1 MIKFGKENEKMKKI
15 TKLIAL
21 VLALALVLS
30 LTACAGKASI
40 VGTWKYNLDFQ
51 KLMEASGELS
61 AEGNED
67 NKELADAMIKL
78 FEGLNMVLVLDLK
91 EDKSFTLSTDEA
103 SLKAAAEKM
112 KERIPDRLKTMFGGE
127 EGLNAMLETSGQTM
141 DDITESFAEQF
152 SVDDMKLEATKGTYT
167 YEEGKLVLTSEDGET
182 ETMTV
187 ELSAKELKVT
197 GIEGQEE
204 DDMAEALKSVLPM
217 VFTK

>member
-1 MIKFGKENEKMKKI
+1 MKKI

-40 VGTWKYNLDFQ
+40 VGTWKYTLDFK

-61 AEGNED
+61 TEGGED
-67 NKELADAMIKL
+67 NQEMVDAMVKL
-78 FEGLNMVLVLDLK
+78 FDGLTMVLVMDLK
-91 EDKSFTLSTDEA
+91 EDNTFVLSTDEA
-103 SLKAAAEKM
+103 SLKAAAEQM
-112 KERIPDRLKTMFGGE
+112 KERIPDLLKTMFGGE

-141 DDITESFAEQF
+141 DEITESFSEQF
-152 SVDDMKLEATKGTYT
+152 NMDDMKLEETKGTYT
-167 YEEGKLVLTSEDGET
+167 YEEGKLVLTPEDGEAT
-182 ETMTV
+182 TMTV

-197 GIEGQEE
+197 ALDSKDAD

>member
-1 MIKFGKENEKMKKI
+1 MKKI

-40 VGTWKYNLDFQ
+40 VGTWKYTLDFK

-61 AEGNED
+61 TEGGED
-67 NKELADAMIKL
+67 NQEMVDAMVKL
-78 FEGLNMVLVLDLK
+78 FDGLTMVLVMDLK
-91 EDKSFTLSTDEA
+91 EDNTFVLSTDEA

-112 KERIPDRLKTMFGGE
+112 KERIPDLLKTMFGGE

-141 DDITESFAEQF
+141 DEITESFSEQF
-152 SVDDMKLEATKGTYT
+152 NVDDMKLEETKGTYT
-167 YEEGKLVLTSEDGET
+167 YEEGKLVLTPEDGEAT
-182 ETMTV
+182 TMTV

-197 GIEGQEE
+197 ALDSKDAD

>member
-1 MIKFGKENEKMKKI
+1 MKKI

-40 VGTWKYNLDFQ
+40 VGTWKYTLDFK

-61 AEGNED
+61 TEGGED
-67 NKELADAMIKL
+67 NQEMVDAMVKL
-78 FEGLNMVLVLDLK
+78 FDGLTMVLVMDLK
-91 EDKSFTLSTDEA
+91 EDNTFVLSTDEA
-103 SLKAAAEKM
+103 SLKAANELI
-112 KERIPDRLKTMFGGE
+112 KERLPEFLKTMFGGE
-127 EGLNAMLETSGQTM
+127 ENLNAMLGEGQTL
-141 DDITESFAEQF
+141 DDLVNSYSEEFNA
-152 SVDDMKLEATKGTYT
+152 DDMKLEETKGTYT
-167 YEEGKLVLTSEDGET
+167 YEEGKLVLTPEDGEAT
-182 ETMTV
+182 TMTV

-197 GIEGQEE
+197 ALDSKDAD

>member
-1 MIKFGKENEKMKKI
+1 MKKI

-40 VGTWKYNLDFQ
+40 VGTWKYTLDFK

-61 AEGNED
+61 TEGGED
-67 NKELADAMIKL
+67 NQEMVDAMVKL
-78 FEGLNMVLVLDLK
+78 FDGLTMVLVMDLK
-91 EDKSFTLSTDEA
+91 EDKTFTMSTDEA
-103 SLKAAAEKM
+103 SLKAAAEQM
-112 KERIPDRLKTMFGGE
+112 KERIPDLLKTMFGGE

-141 DDITESFAEQF
+141 DEITESFSEQF
-152 SVDDMKLEATKGTYT
+152 NMDDMKLEETKGTYT
-167 YEEGKLVLTSEDGET
+167 YEEGKLVLTPEDGEAT
-182 ETMTV
+182 TMTV

-197 GIEGQEE
+197 ALDSKDAD

>member
-1 MIKFGKENEKMKKI
+1 MKKI

-40 VGTWKYNLDFQ
+40 VGTWKYTLDFK

-61 AEGNED
+61 TEGGED
-67 NKELADAMIKL
+67 NQEMVDAMVKL
-78 FEGLNMVLVLDLK
+78 FDGLTMVLVMDLK
-91 EDKSFTLSTDEA
+91 EDNTFVLSTDEA
-103 SLKAAAEKM
+103 SMKAAAEQM
-112 KERIPDRLKTMFGGE
+112 KERIPDLLKTMFGGE

-141 DDITESFAEQF
+141 DEITESFSEQF
-152 SVDDMKLEATKGTYT
+152 NVDDMKLEETKGTYT
-167 YEEGKLVLTSEDGET
+167 YEEGKLVLTPEDGEAT
-182 ETMTV
+182 TMTV

-197 GIEGQEE
+197 ALDSKDAD

>member
-1 MIKFGKENEKMKKI
+1 MKKI

-40 VGTWKYNLDFQ
+40 VGTWKYTLDFK

-61 AEGNED
+61 TEGGED
-67 NKELADAMIKL
+67 NQEMVDAMVKL
-78 FEGLNMVLVLDLK
+78 FDGLTMVLVLDLK
-91 EDKSFTLSTDEA
+91 EDKSFTMSTDEA
-103 SLKAAAEKM
+103 SLKAANELI
-112 KERIPDRLKTMFGGE
+112 KERLPEFLKTMFGGE
-127 EGLNAMLETSGQTM
+127 ENLNAMLGEGQTL
-141 DDITESFAEQF
+141 DDLVNSYSEEFNA
-152 SVDDMKLEATKGTYT
+152 DDMKLEETKGTYT
-167 YEEGKLVLTSEDGET
+167 YEEGKLVLTPEDGEAT
-182 ETMTV
+182 TMTV

-197 GIEGQEE
+197 ALDSKDAD

>member
-1 MIKFGKENEKMKKI
+1 MKKI

-40 VGTWKYNLDFQ
+40 VGTWKYTLDFK

-61 AEGNED
+61 TEGGED
-67 NKELADAMIKL
+67 NKELVDAMVKL
-78 FEGLNMVLVLDLK
+78 FDGLTMVLVMDLK
-91 EDKSFTLSTDEA
+91 EDNTFVLSTDEA
-103 SLKAAAEKM
+103 SLKAAAEQM
-112 KERIPDRLKTMFGGE
+112 KERIPDLLKTMYGGE
-127 EGLNAMLETSGQTM
+127 EGLNAMLEMGGQTM
-141 DDITESFAEQF
+141 DEITDSFAEQF
-152 SVDDMKLEATKGTYT
+152 NVDDMKLEETKGTYT
-167 YEEGKLVLTSEDGET
+167 YEEGKLVLTPEDGEAT
-182 ETMTV
+182 TMTV

-197 GIEGQEE
+197 ALDSKDAD

>member
-1 MIKFGKENEKMKKI
+1 MKKI

-40 VGTWKYNLDFQ
+40 VGTWKYTLDFK

-61 AEGNED
+61 TEGGED
-67 NKELADAMIKL
+67 NQEMVDAMVKL
-78 FEGLNMVLVLDLK
+78 FDGLTMVLVMDLK
-91 EDKSFTLSTDEA
+91 EDNTFVLSTDEA
-103 SLKAAAEKM
+103 SLKAAAEQM
-112 KERIPDRLKTMFGGE
+112 KERIPDLLKTMFGGE

-141 DDITESFAEQF
+141 DEITESFSEQF
-152 SVDDMKLEATKGTYT
+152 NVDDMKLEETKGTYT
-167 YEEGKLVLTSEDGET
+167 YEEGKLVLTPEDGEAT
-182 ETMTV
+182 TMTV

-197 GIEGQEE
+197 ALDSKDAD

>member
-1 MIKFGKENEKMKKI
+1 MKKI

-40 VGTWKYNLDFQ
+40 VGTWKYTLDFK
-51 KLMEASGELS
+51 KLMEASGKLS
-61 AEGNED
+61 TEGGED
-67 NKELADAMIKL
+67 NQEMVDAMVKL
-78 FEGLNMVLVLDLK
+78 FDGLTMVLVMDLK
-91 EDKSFTLSTDEA
+91 EDNTFVLSTDEA
-103 SLKAAAEKM
+103 SLKAAAEQM
-112 KERIPDRLKTMFGGE
+112 KERIPDLLKTMFGGE

-141 DDITESFAEQF
+141 DEITESFSEQF
-152 SVDDMKLEATKGTYT
+152 NVDDMKLEETKGTYT
-167 YEEGKLVLTSEDGET
+167 YEEGKLVLTPEDGEAT
-182 ETMTV
+182 TMTV

-197 GIEGQEE
+197 ALDSKDAD